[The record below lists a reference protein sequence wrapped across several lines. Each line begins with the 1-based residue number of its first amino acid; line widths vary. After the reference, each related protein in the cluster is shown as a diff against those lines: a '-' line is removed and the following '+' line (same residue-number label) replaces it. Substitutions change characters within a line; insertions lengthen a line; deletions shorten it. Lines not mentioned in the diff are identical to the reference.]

1 MTISKTR
8 LAVLALG
15 LAVTA
20 LASPSYAQGAGPAI
34 SALEASGPA
43 AVRALMAPTAAAL
56 VSVERGEVGGNG
68 VERNGGVVAA
78 GGHP

>member
-1 MTISKTR
+1 MTILKTR

-34 SALEASGPA
+34 SAT
-43 AVRALMAPTAAAL
+43 RAAAL
-56 VSVERGEVGGNG
+56 QECSYFNDSDWDYAYRACMAQHGQAE
-68 VERNGGVVAA
+68 
-78 GGHP
+78 